1 MLDDQPPALRW
12 LLPRLSVPSELHPD
26 LVDRLAGPNGQR
38 LLATLARAT
47 ASSNA
52 PWVPRRRAHAPPDP
66 RPAVRRA
73 ALPAPATAHL
83 PGAPPRDRVAAP
95 NLSPRERE
103 VLHQLAGRHSTTPTD
118 DRPVPALRCASRQV
132 LPTGPGLRGCAAAAA
147 LVLTSMLR
155 DRVRAEH
162 RPQMLA

>member
-12 LLPRLSVPSELHPD
+12 LLPRLSVPRELHPD
-26 LVDRLAGPNGQR
+26 LGNRLAGPNGQR
-38 LLATLARAT
+38 PLAVLTRGNSVVERALG
-47 ASSNA
+47 A
-52 PWVPRRRAHAPPDP
+52 RRRAHAPPHP

-103 VLHQLAGRHSTTPTD
+103 VLHQLAGRHSTTQMAATLALSTNTLRATSGRCSASSPP
-118 DRPVPALRCASRQV
+118 DRHGIVEWRPRV
-132 LPTGPGLRGCAAAAA
+132 GL
-147 LVLTSMLR
+147 L
-155 DRVRAEH
+155 
-162 RPQMLA
+162 